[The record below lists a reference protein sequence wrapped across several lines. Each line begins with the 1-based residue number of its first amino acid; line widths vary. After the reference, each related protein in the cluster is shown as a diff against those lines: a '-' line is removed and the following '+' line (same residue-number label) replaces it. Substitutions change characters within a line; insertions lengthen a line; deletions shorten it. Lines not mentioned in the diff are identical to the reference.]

1 MDTAPVCRLTLFE
14 VHIRIRYPV
23 GWTPSLLLM
32 SATVSA
38 CRLVVC
44 VAVCASLGS
53 CSESSLALP
62 TAPSSLSVDKVGELT
77 IVCPVD
83 ITVQSQDG
91 QSVALPFSPPIVKG
105 GQAPVIS
112 SCSPPSG
119 EMFSIG
125 TTETRCT
132 ASDALGQAANCVF
145 TSTVLSPAM
154 LAVTK
159 FMAFGD
165 SLTAGVTS
173 LPIVTISQLEP
184 TESYPFKLESKLS
197 QAYQAREIVVANS
210 GLPGERASEGLGRFQ
225 TELALKQPE
234 VVLIMEGTNDLNQPL
249 PVPSAASAAVE
260 SMILAAR
267 AAGVDPVVATIP
279 PARAISG
286 HETLATLVVQYND
299 LIRAV
304 AARHSAPLVDIFSIV
319 ENGVCPTRSSTL
331 PSLLPD
337 IRTVHQSIP
346 CIGDD
351 HIHITAEGYE
361 LVADAFFDLIVET
374 YHVPQ
379 SLGVVRASPTGEMF
393 ARRGLGVESVQGR

>member
-1 MDTAPVCRLTLFE
+1 
-14 VHIRIRYPV
+14 
-23 GWTPSLLLM
+23 M

-44 VAVCASLGS
+44 VAVCASLGA
-53 CSESSLALP
+53 CSESSVTLP
-62 TAPSSLSVDKVGELT
+62 MAPSPLSLDKVGELT
-77 IVCPVD
+77 IACPVD

-91 QSVALPFSPPIVKG
+91 QPVAIPFPPPIVQG

-132 ASDALGQAANCVF
+132 TSDALGQAATCAF
-145 TSTVLSPAM
+145 TSIVLSPAM
-154 LAVTK
+154 LAVTN

-184 TESYPFKLESKLS
+184 TQSYPFKLQSKLS
-197 QAYQAREIVVANS
+197 QTYQAQEIVVRNS

-225 TELALKQPE
+225 TELALKQPA
-234 VVLIMEGTNDLNQPL
+234 VVLIMEGTNDLNQPV

-260 SMILAAR
+260 SMVMAAR

-279 PARAISG
+279 PVRALSG
-286 HETLATLVVQYND
+286 HETLAALVVQYND

-304 AARHSAPLVDIFSIV
+304 ASRQSAPLVDIFSIL
-319 ENGVCPTRSSTL
+319 ENGVCPTRSSTS
-331 PSLLPD
+331 PALLPD

-351 HIHITAEGYE
+351 HIHITVEGYE
-361 LVADAFFDLIVET
+361 LVADAFFDLIVAT
-374 YHVPQ
+374 YHVPA
-379 SLGVVRASPTGEMF
+379 SLGAVRTSPTGEMF
-393 ARRGLGVESVQGR
+393 ARRGLGVASVKGR